1 MKVIVCRT
9 IKVGVVAIQEPM
21 LREDLSVLFSQ
32 PRVNHQFY
40 LFFALKKIYI
50 LGNKIYQ
57 YILVLAVTC
66 NNKTGSPRSRR
77 ARKHD
82 GKSR

>member
-1 MKVIVCRT
+1 MKAIVCRT

-21 LREDLSVLFSQ
+21 LREDLYYYL
-32 PRVNHQFY
+32 VNLESTTSFI
-40 LFFALKKIYI
+40 FFFVLKKIYI
-50 LGNKIYQ
+50 VGNKIYQ
-57 YILVLAVTC
+57 YIIVLAVTC